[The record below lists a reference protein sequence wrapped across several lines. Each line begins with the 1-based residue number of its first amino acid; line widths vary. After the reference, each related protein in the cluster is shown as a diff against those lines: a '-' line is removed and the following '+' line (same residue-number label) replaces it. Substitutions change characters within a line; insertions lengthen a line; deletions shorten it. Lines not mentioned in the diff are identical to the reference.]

1 MQLEEVEK
9 LLNDIQN
16 STFQNK
22 ILNVIMSIYKDI
34 NVLREMG
41 MGLQNKLNE
50 IIIEVNEQREIQD
63 ELKERLDKQEEDDGI
78 DIVE

>member
-1 MQLEEVEK
+1 
-9 LLNDIQN
+9 
-16 STFQNK
+16 
-22 ILNVIMSIYKDI
+22 MSIYKDI